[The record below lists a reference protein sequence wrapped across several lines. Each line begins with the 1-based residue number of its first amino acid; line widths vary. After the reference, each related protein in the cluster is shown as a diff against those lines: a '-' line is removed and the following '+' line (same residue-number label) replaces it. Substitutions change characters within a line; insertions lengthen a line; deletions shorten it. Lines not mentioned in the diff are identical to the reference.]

1 MRLGTQRPFCWRKIE
16 HPWDWGPWCIEA
28 HWSAPGSQRLT
39 FNFSFLAVVM
49 AACLKLLA
57 NVRRDLLAHDNGCLY
72 TVCHFIS
79 SFPNRVLM
87 RQLGN
92 EATLDLQVR
101 KMTRSQQ
108 SDACS
113 FKTWKVTL
121 KTLCKVSITTLLS
134 WWFWCFS
141 WWQQL
146 LCTFFFLAILDLIE
160 RYVSDGAF
168 NYQLRWNQNSS
179 LWCSFSD
186 MSFGKWWMWPNRSA
200 SLHNNNG
207 LDLHCFFALKAL
219 PPNPLFIHTG
229 GRKKHM

>member
-146 LCTFFFLAILDLIE
+146 LCTFFFFGYSWLDRTVRVWWSLQLSAEMKPKLITL
-160 RYVSDGAF
+160 V
-168 NYQLRWNQNSS
+168 QLFRHE
-179 LWCSFSD
+179 LWKVMD
-186 MSFGKWWMWPNRSA
+186 V
-200 SLHNNNG
+200 
-207 LDLHCFFALKAL
+207 
-219 PPNPLFIHTG
+219 T
-229 GRKKHM
+229 